1 MSEKDLPQQDQ
12 PQPSVP
18 PKPPAAAPA
27 KPNRGGKGL
36 AAVALL
42 VAAVGVAVAGWG
54 VWQLR
59 TLTAS
64 HQRQSTQI
72 ESLSSQSQI
81 LKQTEQQLDARLA
94 QFPQPQELEER
105 RRLVAELQGD
115 QQRLSQRIE
124 TVLGASRQDWR
135 LAEAE
140 HLLRLASLRLSALQD
155 VTSAK
160 ALVEGADQILREQ
173 DDPAAFATRE
183 QLARTL
189 AALGSVEQPDR
200 TGLFLQLG
208 ALRDQAATLSAL
220 APEFQAQG
228 GAAPLPATEDG
239 WLHWRRYWQKISG
252 FFRVDFNPDANVRP
266 LLAGQSLGQVR
277 LALSLG
283 LEQAQWG
290 ALNGQ
295 KAVYDQALDQAL
307 QVLTSSFNQ
316 DNVQARQLREQLVA
330 LKGKPVE
337 VQTPDISASINAL
350 HAYLAQ
356 RHTPEPAAPRE
367 GGTP

>member
-1 MSEKDLPQQDQ
+1 MPPQQ
-12 PQPSVP
+12 PVP
-18 PKPPAAAPA
+18 PTPAAEA
-27 KPNRGGKGL
+27 KPSRPGKGL

-42 VAAVGVAVAGWG
+42 VAALGVAVAGWG

-64 HQRQSTQI
+64 HQRQSSQI
-72 ESLSSQSQI
+72 DTLSAQSQA
-81 LKQTEQQLDARLA
+81 LKQTEQQLDARLS
-94 QFPQPQELEER
+94 QFPLPQELEQR

-115 QQRLSQRIE
+115 QQRLSQRLE

-155 VTSAK
+155 ITSAQ

-183 QLARTL
+183 QLARAL

-200 TGLFLQLG
+200 TGLFLQLA
-208 ALRDQAATLSAL
+208 ALRDQAGQLSVL
-220 APEFQAQG
+220 APQFQAQN
-228 GAAPLPATEDG
+228 ADAPTPASDDS
-239 WLHWRRYWQKISG
+239 WVHWRLYWRKISE
-252 FFRVDFNPDANVRP
+252 FFRVDFNPDDNLRP
-266 LLAGQSLGQVR
+266 LLAGQSLAEVR
-277 LALSLG
+277 LALNLG
-283 LEQAQWG
+283 LQQAQWA

-295 KAVYDQALDQAL
+295 KTVYEKALDQAL
-307 QVLTSSFNQ
+307 DILTSSFNP
-316 DNVQARQLREQLVA
+316 DNVQARQLREQLLA
-330 LKGKPVE
+330 LKAKPVE
-337 VQTPDISASINAL
+337 VQVPDLTASINAL
-350 HAYLAQ
+350 HAYLSQ

-367 GGTP
+367 GGAP

>member
-1 MSEKDLPQQDQ
+1 MSEKELPTEEL
-12 PQPSVP
+12 PTTP
-18 PKPPAAAPA
+18 AAPA
-27 KPNRGGKGL
+27 DTRTHRPGKGL
-36 AAVALL
+36 AAIALL

-54 VWQLR
+54 VWQLH

-64 HQRQSTQI
+64 HQRQSSQI
-72 ESLSSQSQI
+72 ETLSAQSQI
-81 LKQTEQQLDARLA
+81 LKQTEQQLDARLS
-94 QFPQPQELEER
+94 QFPLPQELEER

-115 QQRLSQRIE
+115 QQRLSQRLE

-140 HLLRLASLRLSALQD
+140 HLLRLASLRLAALQD
-155 VTSAK
+155 INSAQ

-183 QLARTL
+183 QLARAL
-189 AALGSVEQPDR
+189 AALGSVAQPDR

-208 ALRDQAATLSAL
+208 ALREQAGALAVL
-220 APEFQAQG
+220 APEFQAQYPD
-228 GAAPLPATEDG
+228 APPQAGDEG
-239 WLHWRRYWQKISG
+239 WLHWRQYWRKISG
-252 FFRVDFNPDANVRP
+252 FFRVDFNPDANLRP
-266 LLAGQSLGQVR
+266 LLAGQSLNQVR
-277 LALSLG
+277 LALNLG

-295 KAVYDQALDQAL
+295 RAVYEKALDQTL
-307 QVLTSSFNQ
+307 DVLGTSFNP
-316 DNVQARQLREQLVA
+316 DNVQAKQLHEQLLA
-330 LKGKPVE
+330 LKAKPVE
-337 VQTPDISASINAL
+337 VQVPDLTTSIAAL

-356 RHTPEPAAPRE
+356 RHTPEPAAPNA